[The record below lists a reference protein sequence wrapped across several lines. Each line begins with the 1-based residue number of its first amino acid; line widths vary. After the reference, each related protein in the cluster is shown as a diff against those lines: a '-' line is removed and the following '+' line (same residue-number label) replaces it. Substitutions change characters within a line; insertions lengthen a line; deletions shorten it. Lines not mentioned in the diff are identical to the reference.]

1 MNDDM
6 DRVVPLD
13 QLNDFKVADGDPD
26 VRGWE
31 VLASDGRRIGEVDE
45 LLIDT
50 NAMKVRYLDVEVED
64 GLMAEPDRHV
74 LVPIGYARLDRD
86 RDCVVVD
93 NVASGD
99 LRAMPAY
106 DHAPLTRDFETQVR
120 DSWGAG
126 STAST
131 GLNTGGA
138 ADDFYADTS
147 FDDKRFYGRA
157 GETEERLTRSEEELS
172 VGKREMRTGEV
183 GLEKHV
189 ETERVREEVPLRH
202 EEVTV
207 ERRPISEPLAASGRT
222 EITED
227 EIRIPLHEEQAV
239 VEKRVVPKEELVV
252 RKHDVVEN
260 ETVEADLRKERV
272 EVREEGEV
280 RGEGLRADSPLREDL
295 REDTDLG
302 TRRNDLDRNL

>member
-1 MNDDM
+1 MSDDM

-13 QLNDFKVADGDPD
+13 QLNDFRVADGDPD

-106 DHAPLTRDFETQVR
+106 DHAPLTRDFETRVR
-120 DSWGAG
+120 DSWDGGRA
-126 STAST
+126 AST

-147 FDDKRFYGRA
+147 FDDRRFFGRA
-157 GETEERLTRSEEELS
+157 GREEGRITRSEEELE
-172 VGKREMRTGEV
+172 VGRREMRAGEV
-183 GLEKHV
+183 GLEKRV
-189 ETERVREEVPLRH
+189 ETERVREEVPLRR
-202 EEVTV
+202 EEVTL
-207 ERRPISEPLAASGRT
+207 ERRPISDGLSAAGRG
-222 EITED
+222 EIGE
-227 EIRIPLHEEQAV
+227 EEVRIPLHEEQAV

-252 RKHDVVEN
+252 RKHEVVEN
-260 ETVEADLRKERV
+260 QPVEAELRKERV
-272 EVREEGEV
+272 EVREEGNV
-280 RGEGLRADSPLREDL
+280 RGEGLRADAARGDL

-302 TRRNDLDRNL
+302 TRRNGLDRNP